1 MVSLKY
7 RHISTYFLLIRLS
20 VRNKFCN
27 SKKVMK
33 VVDKISTKKFYNFL
47 FWSKTVNKYLIH
59 GDIYVIRASVFMYMH

>member
-1 MVSLKY
+1 
-7 RHISTYFLLIRLS
+7 
-20 VRNKFCN
+20 
-27 SKKVMK
+27 MK